1 MKKNIF
7 IIIAA
12 IALISC
18 RSTIQKYIYPTLGDG
33 KYDSEFPYRN
43 SSEQLEAITK
53 SVKMINC
60 MAFYVSYQ
68 FSQNAN
74 LRLENINTISFK
86 ERALKATYYT
96 NTASGTSTIISNED
110 GKIVLLTSAHIV
122 NFADTIITYF
132 KNSDGRFT
140 NQIES
145 ISIKERQTNYVPDFP
160 LPGDVDILLLD
171 KNLDV
176 ALLGKNYGKANADKF
191 DLFPYVAG
199 TALELEWGSF
209 VYAIGY
215 PMNYKMITKAI
226 VSSPNRDNNGSFLI
240 DAVFNRGFS
249 GGIVLAI
256 RDGVPNFELV
266 GLVNT
271 VPAVSE
277 YIVTP
282 DSKENE
288 WTYNPTVPYTN
299 NLYVK
304 QFSNIRYGI
313 TKVTPIDMI
322 LKFIEKNQ
330 KQIENKG
337 FYISKFIKK

>member
-1 MKKNIF
+1 MKKTV
-7 IIIAA
+7 IILIALL
-12 IALISC
+12 ALISC

-68 FSQNAN
+68 FNKNSN
-74 LRLENINTISFK
+74 LKLDNIGNVNFK
-86 ERALKATYYT
+86 ERAINSTYYT
-96 NTASGTSTIISNED
+96 NTASGTSTIINNEE

-132 KNSDGRFT
+132 KDYDGKFT

-145 ISIKERQTNYVPDFP
+145 ISIKERQTNYIPDFP
-160 LPGDVDILLLD
+160 LPGDVDILLVD
-171 KNLDV
+171 KILDV

-191 DLFPYVAG
+191 DLFPYTAG
-199 TALELEWGSF
+199 SALELDWGTF
-209 VYAIGY
+209 VYAIGF

-282 DSKENE
+282 DAKENE
-288 WTYNPTVPYTN
+288 WNYNPTVPYTN

-304 QFSNIRYGI
+304 QSSNIRYGI
-313 TKVTPIDMI
+313 TKVTPIDLI

-330 KQIENKG
+330 RLLENKG
-337 FYISKFIKK
+337 FYIDKFLKK